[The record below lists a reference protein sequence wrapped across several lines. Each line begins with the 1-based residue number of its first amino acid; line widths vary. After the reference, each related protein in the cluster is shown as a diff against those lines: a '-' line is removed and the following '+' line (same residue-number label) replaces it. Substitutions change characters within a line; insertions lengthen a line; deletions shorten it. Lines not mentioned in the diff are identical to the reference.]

1 MNMGLGV
8 RAELEC
14 PQGFLLPVIS
24 RPHLWFEMW
33 GQGQDRAK
41 KGYSQGGLAFLAASP
56 EAKCRQASLC
66 LPGSGHFGP
75 PLPWSGL
82 QAPEQQFLL

>member
-1 MNMGLGV
+1 MGAC
-8 RAELEC
+8 AELEC
-14 PQGFLLPVIS
+14 PQGFLLPLIS
-24 RPHLWFEMW
+24 RPHLWFEMC

-75 PLPWSGL
+75 SLPWSGL